1 MSNILGTIE
10 NKISV
15 DNSPKFFEKPL
26 NKLTFAIDFDGTI
39 VEDKF
44 PYIGN
49 PMPGAIEALNK
60 LQSAGVKLILW
71 TCRYGERLKDAI
83 AYCSRN
89 GIIFSDVN
97 VNQNCGFDAKSPKIF
112 ADAYLDDRS
121 FPSFTSIGWDNFIKL
136 IETHY
141 NVKFE

>member
-1 MSNILGTIE
+1 MSSILGTIE
-10 NKISV
+10 DNVSV
-15 DNSPKFFEKPL
+15 KNSPAFFEKPL

-49 PMPGAIEALNK
+49 SIPGAIEALKK
-60 LQSAGVKLILW
+60 LQTAGVTLVLW
-71 TCRYGERLKDAI
+71 TCRHGERLRDAI
-83 AYCSRN
+83 AYCNRN
-89 GIIFSDVN
+89 GIIFSDIN
-97 VNQNCGFDAKSPKIF
+97 VNRNCGFDAKSPKLF